1 MEKELNSD
9 LKLRKDNL
17 TLKEQI
23 INLQNTIK
31 QMKFDLSIK
40 ERKDRRNNPD
50 SSEDIMSSNKNQ
62 PTVYNTSIS
71 PKKKEKTK
79 KTVGKQTIDKKR
91 NTSKGLDKIMRVRSL
106 RNDKEEINQKI
117 IREIN
122 KTRIENNKLKEQ
134 LANELIINSKYREF
148 TMSFIQLYRYF

>member
-1 MEKELNSD
+1 
-9 LKLRKDNL
+9 
-17 TLKEQI
+17 
-23 INLQNTIK
+23 
-31 QMKFDLSIK
+31 MKFDLSIK

-79 KTVGKQTIDKKR
+79 KTVGKHTIDKKR